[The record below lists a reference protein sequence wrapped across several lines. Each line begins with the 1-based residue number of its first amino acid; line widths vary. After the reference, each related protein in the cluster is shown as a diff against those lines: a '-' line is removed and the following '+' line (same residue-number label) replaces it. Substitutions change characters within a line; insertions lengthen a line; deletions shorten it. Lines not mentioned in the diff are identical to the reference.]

1 MSPVEQLTAD
11 RPLVP
16 ALTVARPRA
25 RARVVIAVLV
35 LAGLTFLVPSAPT
48 YDPWAWIVWG
58 REVLHLDLSTVEG
71 PSWKPLPVLL
81 TTPFALAGPLA
92 PGLWL
97 YAARVGALAGVVV
110 LFGLVRRLGGGV
122 VGASAA
128 AAAYAA
134 APWTI
139 RNAALGNSEGLL
151 VALALAAVDRHLAGR
166 RGAAFA
172 LGLGAALLRPEAWP
186 FLGLYGAWLLWR
198 EPALRRLVAA
208 GFVLLPV
215 LWLLPELWGSGDLL
229 RAMHRAQTPRGDSA
243 AFAEDPA
250 GAVLAPPP
258 PPPPRTRRAPSSPSS
273 RPCALR
279 PGAPGSRPAPPRR
292 RPGSQAA
299 APGP

>member
-25 RARVVIAVLV
+25 RARVVLAVLV

-92 PGLWL
+92 PDLWL
-97 YAARVGALAGVVV
+97 YVARAGALAGVVV

-128 AAAYAA
+128 AAGYAA

-139 RNAALGNSEGLL
+139 RNAAPGNSEGP
-151 VALALAAVDRHLAGR
+151 LA
-166 RGAAFA
+166 A
-172 LGLGAALLRPEAWP
+172 LGLAA
-186 FLGLYGAWLLWR
+186 
-198 EPALRRLVAA
+198 
-208 GFVLLPV
+208 
-215 LWLLPELWGSGDLL
+215 
-229 RAMHRAQTPRGDSA
+229 RAR
-243 AFAEDPA
+243 
-250 GAVLAPPP
+250 
-258 PPPPRTRRAPSSPSS
+258 
-273 RPCALR
+273 
-279 PGAPGSRPAPPRR
+279 
-292 RPGSQAA
+292 
-299 APGP
+299 